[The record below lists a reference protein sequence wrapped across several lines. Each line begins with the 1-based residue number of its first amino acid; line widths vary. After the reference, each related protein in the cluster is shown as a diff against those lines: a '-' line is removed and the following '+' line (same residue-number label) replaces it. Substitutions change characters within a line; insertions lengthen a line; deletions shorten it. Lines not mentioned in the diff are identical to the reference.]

1 MAARSEFSQRLREFR
16 LAMMGRVAGRVLSRK
31 TSGLDGLAKRLVS
44 KKAPAASD
52 ESIDPELLHP
62 EDFPEIVT
70 RRSPQPVDGAEAG
83 DQLGAPRRA
92 CTQG

>member
-1 MAARSEFSQRLREFR
+1 MAARSELSHRLRELK
-16 LAMMGRVAGRVLSRK
+16 LAVMGRLVPRVLSRR
-31 TSGLDGLAKRLVS
+31 TSGLVGLAKKLAS
-44 KKAPAASD
+44 KAAPAPSD
-52 ESIDPELLHP
+52 EPTDPDLLHP